1 MVYISTMIQ
10 RMWDLRIKTR
20 IQVGVAAFFAVV
32 LLVAATSIFYL
43 VQIRSDA
50 ESIFTRNYAIL
61 ERGQRFSKLTDDF
74 RVNWLRYTNGLD
86 NSQQAIDKLYS
97 GIYEFDT
104 LLIAQ
109 KHLAANDL
117 EKSQILYVQEACDE
131 FKKRFT
137 EIRFVGKF
145 DTLTVS
151 RKVLHSLEDMSAAN
165 DKVMDYQRG
174 DIFRQYEKTKRSVN
188 SVITYMIVIGG
199 SLSFI
204 ALLLLWLLPN
214 YIIGPVNE
222 IMAGIKRIA
231 DKDFSQQ
238 MSIQNKDEFG
248 DLAQSFN
255 EMVTRL
261 NEYEQMNVSELV
273 KEKSRIEA
281 IIDHLN
287 DAILVNDE
295 GGTVMWMN
303 GPAEKL
309 LGLPKSE
316 VLGRA
321 ISELEP
327 TNFKKEALL
336 ENEGSN
342 DSRTLFNFSA
352 NLDGTVR
359 YFHKEMIQVGRR
371 NAEAT
376 AAGKVI
382 IFYDITDFRERDL
395 AKTDFMA
402 TLSHQFKTPISAM
415 NISLSLLNN
424 PKTGSLNEE
433 QHQLLETLRSQNE
446 RLLNMVN
453 ELLDFSQIETGKI
466 RLKKEEIEPHELVN
480 HSIHSVDAIVSSKQ
494 IQVHVDAPDSLP
506 TVEVDL
512 EKLTWVLN
520 NLLTNASRYTPEQ
533 GNLWVKVQKEGE
545 FLRFEV
551 KDEGPG
557 ISPEIQ
563 QKIFEKYQRNKFDQT
578 KGTGLGLAIAREI
591 IESHRGKIGVESQ
604 LGKGSLFY
612 FTLPYVK

>member
-1 MVYISTMIQ
+1 MIQ
-10 RMWDLRIKTR
+10 GMWDLRIKTR

-32 LLVAATSIFYL
+32 LLVAATSIYYL

-61 ERGQRFSKLTDDF
+61 ERGQRFSKSTDDF

-86 NSQQAIDKLYS
+86 NSQVAIDKLYS
-97 GIYEFDT
+97 GIYEFDS
-104 LLIAQ
+104 LLIDQ
-109 KHLAANDL
+109 SHLIVNDL
-117 EKSQILYVQEACDE
+117 EKSMVLYLQEACNE
-131 FKKRFT
+131 FKDRFA
-137 EIRFVGKF
+137 EIRFRGSF
-145 DTLTVS
+145 DTLNVS
-151 RKVLHSLEDMSAAN
+151 KKVLRSLEDMSAAN
-165 DKVMDYQRG
+165 DRIMEYQRG
-174 DIFRQYEKTKRSVN
+174 EVFLQYEKTKRSVN

-214 YIIGPVNE
+214 YIIGPINE
-222 IMAGIKRIA
+222 IIERIKRIA

-238 MSIQNKDEFG
+238 MSVQNKDEFG

-255 EMVTRL
+255 EMVLRL
-261 NEYEQMNVSELV
+261 NEYEQMNVTELV

-295 GGTVMWMN
+295 DGMVMWMN
-303 GPAEKL
+303 EPAEKL
-309 LGLPKSE
+309 LGLPKQE
-316 VLGRA
+316 VLGKA
-321 ISELEP
+321 IGELSP
-327 TNFKKEALL
+327 KNFKQEALL
-336 ENEGSN
+336 ETEDSN

-352 NLDGTVR
+352 NLDGRVR
-359 YFHKEMIQVGRR
+359 YYHKEMVQVGKE
-371 NAEAT
+371 NGELS

-415 NISLSLLNN
+415 NISLSLLDN
-424 PKTGSLNEE
+424 PKTGQLNEE
-433 QHQLLETLRSQNE
+433 QHHLLNTLRSQNE

-480 HSIHSVDAIVSSKQ
+480 HSVHSVDAIVSSKE
-494 IQVHVDAPDSLP
+494 IQMHIEVPENLP
-506 TVEVDL
+506 IIEVDL

-520 NLLTNASRYTPEQ
+520 NLLTNASRYTPDN
-533 GNLWVKVQKEGE
+533 GNLWVKVEKQGE

-604 LGKGSLFY
+604 LGKGSVFY
-612 FTLPYVK
+612 FTLPFVK

>member
-1 MVYISTMIQ
+1 
-10 RMWDLRIKTR
+10 MWDLRIKTR

-32 LLVAATSIFYL
+32 LLVAATSIYYL

-61 ERGQRFSKLTDDF
+61 ERGQRFSKSTDDF

-86 NSQQAIDKLYS
+86 NSQVAIDKLYS
-97 GIYEFDT
+97 GIYEFDS
-104 LLIAQ
+104 LLIDQ
-109 KHLAANDL
+109 SHLIVNDL
-117 EKSQILYVQEACDE
+117 EKSMVLYLQEACNE
-131 FKKRFT
+131 FKDRFA
-137 EIRFVGKF
+137 EIRFRGSF
-145 DTLTVS
+145 DTLNVS
-151 RKVLHSLEDMSAAN
+151 KKVLRSLEDMSAAN
-165 DKVMDYQRG
+165 DRIMEYQRG
-174 DIFRQYEKTKRSVN
+174 EVFLQYEKTKRSVN

-214 YIIGPVNE
+214 YIIGPINE
-222 IMAGIKRIA
+222 IIERIKRIA

-238 MSIQNKDEFG
+238 MSVQNKDEFG

-255 EMVTRL
+255 EMVLRL
-261 NEYEQMNVSELV
+261 NEYEQMNVTELV

-295 GGTVMWMN
+295 DGMVMWMN
-303 GPAEKL
+303 EPAEKL
-309 LGLPKSE
+309 LGLPKQE
-316 VLGRA
+316 VLGKA
-321 ISELEP
+321 IGELSP
-327 TNFKKEALL
+327 KNFKQEALL
-336 ENEGSN
+336 ETEDSN

-352 NLDGTVR
+352 NLDGRVR
-359 YFHKEMIQVGRR
+359 YYHKEMVQVGKE
-371 NAEAT
+371 NGELS

-415 NISLSLLNN
+415 NISLSLLDN
-424 PKTGSLNEE
+424 PKTGQLNEE
-433 QHQLLETLRSQNE
+433 QHHLLNTLRSQNE

-480 HSIHSVDAIVSSKQ
+480 HSVHSVDAIVSSKE
-494 IQVHVDAPDSLP
+494 IQMHIEVPENLP
-506 TVEVDL
+506 IIEVDL

-520 NLLTNASRYTPEQ
+520 NLLTNASRYTPDN
-533 GNLWVKVQKEGE
+533 GNLWVKVEKQGE

-604 LGKGSLFY
+604 LGKGSVFY
-612 FTLPYVK
+612 FTLPFVK